1 MYQCFLTEKG
11 RKLEEPAKSIM
22 PEYNSMIY
30 SGITNNKKEELL
42 EILQRMYN
50 NIENIEV
57 KDEKNL

>member
-1 MYQCFLTEKG
+1 
-11 RKLEEPAKSIM
+11 M